1 MSHFNTYC
9 LLAAWLFFL
18 PHVKAQDPQPVYT
31 LQTDESGSIKHY
43 VARDRVI
50 MKPGFRFAATTN
62 IDAGLLFPPAENYMQ
77 PDGTVTTNPSSQ
89 DAVVGSIPGQFA
101 VSPTGAAT
109 YTIPIECPPGING
122 MQPNIALVY
131 NSQGGNG
138 IAGWGWNLSGVS
150 AITRTGKTLY
160 HDNAIA
166 TVQLTTADNLML
178 DGQRLILVNGSN
190 LTNDAKYRT
199 EIETY
204 SDITCKTINGY
215 LYFEVRT
222 KDGVTMEYG
231 SSADSYIEAQGVSTP
246 LTWLLKK
253 VIDANGNYMIY
264 NYGEKYC

>member
-18 PHVKAQDPQPVYT
+18 PHVKAQNPQPVYT

-62 IDAGLLFPPAENYMQ
+62 TLFLAKIDAGLLFPPAENYMK

-122 MQPNIALVY
+122 MQPNVSLVY

-150 AITRTGKTLY
+150 AITRGKNNIYFDGNNKDIKIDNTDALY
-160 HDNAIA
+160 
-166 TVQLTTADNLML
+166 L
-178 DGQRLILVNGSN
+178 DGQRL
-190 LTNDAKYRT
+190 Y
-199 EIETY
+199 
-204 SDITCKTINGY
+204 
-215 LYFEVRT
+215 
-222 KDGVTMEYG
+222 
-231 SSADSYIEAQGVSTP
+231 
-246 LTWLLKK
+246 
-253 VIDANGNYMIY
+253 
-264 NYGEKYC
+264 